1 MRKIEIEYLILRQG
15 IKKDNNLYERRAYS
29 FSIAPKA
36 NFVEQLVKKL
46 IVKEKSIAKKCS
58 RKKIYLQYDRAPS

>member
-1 MRKIEIEYLILRQG
+1 
-15 IKKDNNLYERRAYS
+15 LYKRRAYS

-46 IVKEKSIAKKCS
+46 IVKEKSIAKKFN
-58 RKKIYLQYDRAPS
+58 RKKQLSAI